1 MRNNRAGAR
10 RASAPRAFR
19 RCWGMLDAAMSR
31 ATWSDDPLRLR
42 EVLARTATLAS
53 EHRVPSV
60 IVGFSS
66 GEGDRLFPEFI
77 AFVESELR
85 VEDSVFRLTRDRA
98 LLFLADV
105 DPEQARSV
113 VERLLG
119 GFRREFP
126 MAESPAIRIRYFDV
140 PRGTPDLTVKQVLP
154 AIFAPATPLAD

>member
-1 MRNNRAGAR
+1 
-10 RASAPRAFR
+10 
-19 RCWGMLDAAMSR
+19 MLAAAMSR
-31 ATWSDDPLRLR
+31 APWSDDPLRLR

-53 EHRVPSV
+53 DHRVPSV

-66 GEGDRLFPEFI
+66 GEGDRLFPDFV

-113 VERLLG
+113 VERLVA

-126 MAESPAIRIRYFDV
+126 TAPRTPSEDIGFPGIRIRYFDV
-140 PRGTPDLTVKQVLP
+140 PRGTLDLTVKQVLP
-154 AIFAPATPLAD
+154 AIFAPATPLED

>member
-1 MRNNRAGAR
+1 
-10 RASAPRAFR
+10 
-19 RCWGMLDAAMSR
+19 MLGSNMSR

-42 EVLARTATLAS
+42 EVLARTAMLAS

-60 IVGFSS
+60 IVGFAA
-66 GEGDRLFPEFI
+66 GEGDRLFPDFV

-98 LLFLADV
+98 LLFLTDV
-105 DPEQARSV
+105 EPEQSRAI
-113 VERLLG
+113 VERLIA

-126 MAESPAIRIRYFDV
+126 TAAHAQGADDLGWPRLRVRYYEV
-140 PRGTPDLTVKQVLP
+140 PRGTLDLTVKQVLP